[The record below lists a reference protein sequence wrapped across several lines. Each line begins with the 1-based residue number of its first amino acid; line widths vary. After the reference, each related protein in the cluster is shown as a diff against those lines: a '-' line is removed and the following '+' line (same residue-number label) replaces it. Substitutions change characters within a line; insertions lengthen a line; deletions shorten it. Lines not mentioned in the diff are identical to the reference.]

1 MANTFTQLRYH
12 CIWSTK
18 NREPMIRPDIE
29 ERIWAIIAE
38 TGSRH
43 GINVVKVGGIENH
56 VHALIDI
63 PKTLSVSESMKG
75 LKGGSSNGINKAGI
89 INGHFSWQDGYGAFT
104 LSASSVA
111 DVLGYITNQ
120 REHHRTMTFEEEYV
134 KFLEKHGVEYDAKYL
149 WD

>member
-12 CIWSTK
+12 WIWSTK

-38 TGSRH
+38 TDSRH

-104 LSASSVA
+104 VSASSVA

-120 REHHRTMTFEEEYV
+120 REHHRTMTFEEE
-134 KFLEKHGVEYDAKYL
+134 
-149 WD
+149 

>member
-1 MANTFTQLRYH
+1 
-12 CIWSTK
+12 
-18 NREPMIRPDIE
+18 MIRPDIE

-104 LSASSVA
+104 VSAPSVA

>member
-1 MANTFTQLRYH
+1 
-12 CIWSTK
+12 
-18 NREPMIRPDIE
+18 MIRPDIE

-104 LSASSVA
+104 VSASSVA

-134 KFLEKHGVEYDAKYL
+134 KFLEKHRVEYDAKYL

>member
-1 MANTFTQLRYH
+1 
-12 CIWSTK
+12 
-18 NREPMIRPDIE
+18 MIRPDIE

-104 LSASSVA
+104 VSASSVA

-120 REHHRTMTFEEEYV
+120 REHHRTMTFEEV
-134 KFLEKHGVEYDAKYL
+134 
-149 WD
+149 

>member
-89 INGHFSWQDGYGAFT
+89 INGHLCWQDGYGAFT
-104 LSASSVA
+104 VSASSVA

>member
-18 NREPMIRPDIE
+18 NREAMIRPDIE

-104 LSASSVA
+104 VSASSVA

>member
-1 MANTFTQLRYH
+1 
-12 CIWSTK
+12 
-18 NREPMIRPDIE
+18 MIRPDIE

-104 LSASSVA
+104 VSASSVA

-134 KFLEKHGVEYDAKYL
+134 KFLEKHGVEYDANYL

>member
-1 MANTFTQLRYH
+1 
-12 CIWSTK
+12 
-18 NREPMIRPDIE
+18 MIRPDIE

-43 GINVVKVGGIENH
+43 GMNVVKVGGIENH

-63 PKTLSVSESMKG
+63 PKTLSVSEAMKG

-104 LSASSVA
+104 VSASSVA

>member
-18 NREPMIRPDIE
+18 NREPMIRPEIE
-29 ERIWAIIAE
+29 ERVWAIIAE
-38 TGSRH
+38 TGKRH
-43 GINVVKVGGIENH
+43 GMNVIKTGGTENH

-63 PKTLSVSESMKG
+63 PKTMSVSETMKG
-75 LKGGSSNGINKAGI
+75 LKGGSSNGINKAEI
-89 INGHFSWQDGYGAFT
+89 INGHFGWQDGYGAFT
-104 LSASSVA
+104 VRASSA
-111 DVLGYITNQ
+111 GDVLDYITNQ

-134 KFLEKHGVEYDAKYL
+134 KFLKRHEVEFNEKYL

>member
-1 MANTFTQLRYH
+1 
-12 CIWSTK
+12 
-18 NREPMIRPDIE
+18 MIRPDIE

-43 GINVVKVGGIENH
+43 GINVVKGGGIENH

-89 INGHFSWQDGYGAFT
+89 INGYFSWQDGYGAFT
-104 LSASSVA
+104 VSSSSVA

-134 KFLEKHGVEYDAKYL
+134 KFLEKHRVEYDAKYL